1 MTTESA
7 AAATNNNIE
16 SSSDTNN
23 DNNSNNNNT
32 AVQRLFEDTD
42 RFDRWK
48 FFQDLLEGDADVHV
62 VNQLLYAVLEG
73 ALRFPRKDAN
83 QRFVEL
89 SNPVKESIQRILH
102 LQTDDRKVVVA
113 LLDDYTDESSQD
125 ATQRVLQQLE
135 QVLPTMDD
143 DPDAFRSL
151 WDTVLEIHG
160 REAVKYQETQDNTLQ
175 WKMQQTVA
183 RVLLHYDFLTLG
195 IVTKPL

>member
-1 MTTESA
+1 MTTESTA
-7 AAATNNNIE
+7 VATNNNSNNE
-16 SSSDTNN
+16 SSSSETI
-23 DNNSNNNNT
+23 
-32 AVQRLFEDTD
+32 APVQRLFQDTD

-89 SNPVKESIQRILH
+89 SNPVKESIQRIL
-102 LQTDDRKVVVA
+102 LTSDDRKVVVA

-125 ATQRVLQQLE
+125 ATQTMLQQLE

-160 REAVKYQETQDNTLQ
+160 REAVKYQETQENTLQ